1 METIFR
7 IASLFFLVVLAF
19 LLISESNQSPED
31 ELKGLKIGIM
41 KKPKRCPKESQKG
54 NTIRVR
60 FNGTLLDG
68 TVIAPQQE

>member
-1 METIFR
+1 METRFR
-7 IASLFFLVVLAF
+7 IAGLLLFVAFFFLLV
-19 LLISESNQSPED
+19 SESHQSPED

-54 NTIRVR
+54 DTIRVR

>member
-1 METIFR
+1 METVFR
-7 IASLFFLVVLAF
+7 IAGFVLFLAF
-19 LLISESNQSPED
+19 FSLLVSESNQSAED

-54 NTIRVR
+54 DTIRVR

-68 TVIAPQQE
+68 QVIAPQQE